1 MNKNKYGVYNL
12 IFCIDDYIKSDFPL
26 FVGTREECAEWVK
39 QNQHNAQGDIIY
51 DKLTIER
58 IGL

>member
-12 IFCIDDYIKSDFPL
+12 VFGIDDYIKSDLPL
-26 FVGTREECAEWVK
+26 FVGTREECIKWVK
-39 QNQHNAQGDIIY
+39 QNQYNEHGDIIY